1 MYYTFAMK
9 LWRFLIITGLFCRW
23 RYKYRIVALYR
34 TITCIAFL
42 LHFISFYGFN
52 FYSILSPYIPFHF
65 LCFFSI
71 HFLSF
76 DFISRHLLTSY
87 AFIHLFIY
95 HFIHGV
101 EIWEQVQLNFFYIRK
116 KILMSFS
123 LSINVVKKFE
133 VTENVG

>member
-1 MYYTFAMK
+1 MYVLQMYYTFAMK

-76 DFISRHLLTSY
+76 DFILVIYLHLMHS
-87 AFIHLFIY
+87 FISLFIIS
-95 HFIHGV
+95 FRVSKFG
-101 EIWEQVQLNFFYIRK
+101 NRCNSTFFTY
-116 KILMSFS
+116 
-123 LSINVVKKFE
+123 VKKF
-133 VTENVG
+133 